1 MNAPRHALI
10 IGAGVAGPVAAI
22 ALQRA
27 GIDATVYEAYPTTAH
42 GIGAFMGLAANG
54 QDALAAIGLKD
65 AVRSTGIP
73 TPRMAMLNGA
83 GRQLAEV
90 DNGLTLPD
98 GTSNLTVR
106 RADLYDVLHAEA
118 LGHGVRIEYGKRLT
132 SIEQTPDSV
141 TATFDDGTFA
151 TADVLVGAD
160 GMCSTVRGIVAPD
173 APAPEYTGLLG
184 TGGYARGISLPGRR
198 DTMYF
203 VFGKRG
209 FFGYQIAG
217 DDEVWWF
224 ANQPVPSEPAPA
236 ELAGRTPEW
245 SKKLLTDLF
254 AGDAPPARQIVEAGE
269 DNVGWLPMHS
279 MAAPRTWYSG
289 RAVLIGDAAHVTSP
303 SSGQGASLAI
313 EDAVELTRCLRD
325 LPDPAAAFATY
336 QSLRAARVKKVY
348 DNARRVNSSK
358 AAGPVG
364 RVFRDL
370 LTPVFLKV
378 MASPKSMRWLH
389 GHHID
394 FDAPVA
400 QAA

>member
-151 TADVLVGAD
+151 TA
-160 GMCSTVRGIVAPD
+160 
-173 APAPEYTGLLG
+173 
-184 TGGYARGISLPGRR
+184 
-198 DTMYF
+198 
-203 VFGKRG
+203 
-209 FFGYQIAG
+209 
-217 DDEVWWF
+217 
-224 ANQPVPSEPAPA
+224 
-236 ELAGRTPEW
+236 
-245 SKKLLTDLF
+245 
-254 AGDAPPARQIVEAGE
+254 
-269 DNVGWLPMHS
+269 
-279 MAAPRTWYSG
+279 
-289 RAVLIGDAAHVTSP
+289 
-303 SSGQGASLAI
+303 
-313 EDAVELTRCLRD
+313 
-325 LPDPAAAFATY
+325 
-336 QSLRAARVKKVY
+336 
-348 DNARRVNSSK
+348 
-358 AAGPVG
+358 
-364 RVFRDL
+364 
-370 LTPVFLKV
+370 
-378 MASPKSMRWLH
+378 
-389 GHHID
+389 
-394 FDAPVA
+394 
-400 QAA
+400 